1 MTTPVRNER
10 SRMSGVACGL
20 AMLMATASIAC
31 MAEGEISVGPG
42 TGSGNAGTSGG
53 SGTAGTGGP
62 VKPIDPS
69 TPQSTSWFESLKS
82 ANCSGGGTA
91 VPASRIYRLSSVQWK
106 NTVAQGLGISSPD
119 VSSFPKDQLDPRT
132 GFSTDSTGDKISAQL
147 ASSYFDA
154 SDRVA
159 TQGATAAIA
168 ANACLGTAPVTAACA
183 QTFVNQYGA
192 RLFRRA
198 LTQAETTSLSNYLV
212 AESKLD
218 PAATAVASTL
228 KAMLLSPNF
237 LYRTELGNSK
247 AGAVDLTPDEIAQFL
262 SYTIADGPPDAQL
275 AQAATAGQL
284 ADPAMRMAQAQRLAA
299 TTGARDKMMSF
310 WREYLAIGDAPTSAG
325 LDQSMHNEA
334 TTFFSKVVFDG
345 AGTLKELLT
354 APYTYADK
362 TVAAVYGTAQ
372 PAADGKLMLNPAQRS
387 GFVTSASVM
396 VKTGASSQAATV
408 IHRGLLVRSRLLCQ
422 TPPPPPPN
430 FVPDPVQI
438 QQAGDTAT
446 AKENYEFFA
455 SKNKG
460 CDACHSNFHPLGLP
474 FESYD
479 AAGKFRTSYAAP
491 INKPILT
498 SGTLSGAGDASG
510 DYADVV
516 GLVQRLGNSQ
526 IAQYCFA
533 QQFAQ
538 YAFGRSVSL
547 DQEQCVVKDMGDY
560 VNSKG
565 GQVRELLASF
575 AASPAVFRRFHQ

>member
-10 SRMSGVACGL
+10 SRMSGIACGL
-20 AMLMATASIAC
+20 AMLMSAASIAC
-31 MAEGEISVGPG
+31 MAEGEISGGPG
-42 TGSGNAGTSGG
+42 TGSGNAGTNGSSG
-53 SGTAGTGGP
+53 SAGTGS
-62 VKPIDPS
+62 VKPIDP
-69 TPQSTSWFESLKS
+69 TMPQSNGWYESLKS
-82 ANCSGGGTA
+82 ASCAGGGAA
-91 VPASRIYRLSSVQWK
+91 VPASRIYRLSAVQWK
-106 NTVAQGLGISSPD
+106 NTVAQGLGVAAPD
-119 VSSFPKDQLDPRT
+119 VSSFPKDQIDPRT
-132 GFSTDSTGDKISAQL
+132 GFSTDSTGDKITSQL
-147 ASSYFDA
+147 ASAYFDA

-159 TQGATAAIA
+159 TQAATAAIA
-168 ANACLGTAPVTAACA
+168 ANACLGTAPVTATCA
-183 QTFVNQYGA
+183 QTFVGQYGA

-275 AQAATAGQL
+275 TQAAAAGQL
-284 ADPAMRMAQAQRLAA
+284 ADPSVRMAHAQRLAA
-299 TTGARDKMMSF
+299 TAGARDKMMTF
-310 WREYLAIGDAPTSAG
+310 WREYLALGDAPTSAG
-325 LDQSMHNEA
+325 LDQSMYNEA

-396 VKTGASSQAATV
+396 VKTAASSQAATV

-446 AKENYEFFA
+446 AKENYDFFA
-455 SKNKG
+455 EKNKG
-460 CDACHSNFHPLGLP
+460 CDACHSSFHPLGLP

-479 AAGKFRTSYAAP
+479 AAGKFRTAYPSG
-491 INKPILT
+491 KPILT
-498 SGTLSGAGDASG
+498 SGTLGGAGDASG
-510 DYADVV
+510 AYNDVV
-516 GLVQRLGNSQ
+516 GLAQRLGGSQ

-547 DQEQCVVKDMGDY
+547 DQEQCVVRDMGDY
-560 VNSKG
+560 VTSKG

>member
-1 MTTPVRNER
+1 MKTPVRNER
-10 SRMSGVACGL
+10 GLIRGIAL
-20 AMLMATASIAC
+20 AMLMGGSVACTAV
-31 MAEGEISVGPG
+31 GEVSVGPG
-42 TGSGNAGTSGG
+42 TGTGNAGTNGPTG
-53 SGTAGTGGP
+53 AAGTGP
-62 VKPIDPS
+62 VKPIDPT
-69 TPQSTSWFESLKS
+69 TPQSTTWFESLKS
-82 ANCSGGGTA
+82 ASCVGGGTA

-106 NTVAQGLGISSPD
+106 NTVAQALGISAPD

-132 GFSTDSTGDKISAQL
+132 GFSTDSTGDKISSAL

-154 SDRVA
+154 SERVA
-159 TQGATAAIA
+159 TQAAPAAIS
-168 ANACLGTAPVTAACA
+168 ANACLGTTPITATCA
-183 QTFVNQYGA
+183 QTFVNSTGA

-218 PAATAVASTL
+218 PPATAVASAL

-262 SYTIADGPPDAQL
+262 SYTIADAPPDAQL
-275 AQAATAGQL
+275 ASAASAGQL
-284 ADPAMRMAQAQRLAA
+284 ADPAMRMAHAQRLAA
-299 TTGARDKMMSF
+299 TPGARDKMMAF
-310 WREYLAIGDAPTSAG
+310 WREYLAIGDVPAAAG

-345 AGTLKELLT
+345 AGSLKELLT

-362 TVAAVYGTAQ
+362 TVAAVYGSAQ
-372 PAADGKLMLNPAQRS
+372 PASDGKLMLNPAQRS

-396 VKTGASSQAATV
+396 VKTAASSQAATV

-438 QQAGDTAT
+438 QEAGDAAT
-446 AKENYEFFA
+446 AKENYDFFA
-455 SKNKG
+455 ANKKG
-460 CDACHSNFHPLGLP
+460 CDACHASFQPLGLP

-479 AAGKFRTSYAAP
+479 GAGKFRTAYAAP

-498 SGTLSGAGDASG
+498 SGMLTGAGDASG
-510 DYADVV
+510 AYDDVV

-547 DQEQCVVKDMGDY
+547 DQEQCVVRDMGDY
-560 VNSKG
+560 VTSKG